1 MRKLLSALYFF
12 TALVSIVL
20 YPRIHGLQFV
30 QYGLLLIMLILYF
43 IITMHGIKL
52 SKNECTLTFFTVT
65 FWTCSIIGAIASN
78 GASGILTAIVFLICF
93 IVTLTSVKYGLNN
106 QLLKGFFFCAVLS
119 SIYMIVDAFQF
130 YLVSREP
137 LIWILVPVTRDPEVI
152 GRPHPFLN
160 LIGVF
165 GIPLYRPCGL
175 SPDPGCSVTAIT
187 LAYII
192 YKENMINM
200 KKNRIYDILV
210 FSAIIISISKTSIFA
225 LFMYFFIK
233 KIPNYYL
240 PIKNKKY
247 NFLIIIGILELM
259 GLFAIG
265 LITPYTGNGN
275 ERHLK
280 YFASLIYTP
289 IANPINFFFGYGFTN
304 TGLFFDK
311 YVPWISDVG
320 KFRLTGHVCESTL
333 TNIFLYGGFFG
344 SFFWVYLFYIIFK
357 SNNPKYLMII
367 DIIIFLAFGY
377 TISGAWLFF
386 VLFSLCLKS
395 LNTNKEYSLLK

>member
-1 MRKLLSALYFF
+1 MRKLLSTLYFF

-30 QYGLLLIMLILYF
+30 QYGLLLIMMMLYC
-43 IITMHGIKL
+43 IITMHGMTL
-52 SKNECTLTFFTVT
+52 SKNECTLTFFTVS
-65 FWTCSIIGAIASN
+65 FWICSMVGAIASN
-78 GASGILTAIVFLICF
+78 GASGILTAIVFMICYV
-93 IVTLTSVKYGLNN
+93 VTLSSVKFGLNN

-119 SIYMIVDAFQF
+119 SIYIIVDAIQF

-137 LIWILVPVTRDPEVI
+137 LIWILVPITRDPEVI

-187 LAYII
+187 LAYIL
-192 YKENMINM
+192 YKENMISM
-200 KKNRIYDILV
+200 KKRKIYDFLV
-210 FSAIIISISKTSIFA
+210 FSAIVVSISKTSIFA
-225 LFMYFFIK
+225 LFMYFLIR

-240 PIKNKKY
+240 PIKGKKIS
-247 NFLIIIGILELM
+247 FLVVIGIFEFL
-259 GLFAIG
+259 GLFVIG
-265 LITPYTGNGN
+265 LITPYTGEGN

-280 YFASLIYTP
+280 YFSSLIYTP
-289 IANPINFFFGYGFTN
+289 TANPVNFLFGYGFTN
-304 TGLFFDK
+304 TGLFFDE
-311 YVPWISDVG
+311 YVPWISSVEG
-320 KFRLTGHVCESTL
+320 FKLVGHVCESTL
-333 TNIFLYGGFFG
+333 ANIFLYGGFLG
-344 SFFWVYLFYIIFK
+344 SFFWIYLFYVIFK
-357 SNNPKYLMII
+357 SNNSKYLMIL
-367 DIIIFLAFGY
+367 DIVIFLSFGY

-386 VLFSLCLKS
+386 VLFSLCLNS